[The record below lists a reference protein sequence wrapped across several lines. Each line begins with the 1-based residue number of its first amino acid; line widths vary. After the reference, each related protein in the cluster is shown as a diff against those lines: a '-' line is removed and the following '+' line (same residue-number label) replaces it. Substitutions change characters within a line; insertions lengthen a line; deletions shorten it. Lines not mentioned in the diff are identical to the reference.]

1 MMAEFAATRTG
12 AAQSPE
18 PSAAT
23 AQQFEVVSIKPNPN
37 AAGPLVQ
44 HAYNVKDFQRLGA
57 PGWIHTERFDSRGSF
72 SGVAMRLSA
81 RTFRAL
87 RHASRSTQP
96 WALTGSS
103 ADSRHRTRRRTQD
116 VHDIREVEACSVPAR
131 QAS

>member
-12 AAQSPE
+12 AAQSPA
-18 PSAAT
+18 PSSAT

-72 SGVAMRLSA
+72 SGVAMRLSPHVSRPA
-81 RTFRAL
+81 PRLPLDPAVGSDWVVGGFTSPHPPADAGRP
-87 RHASRSTQP
+87 RH
-96 WALTGSS
+96 
-103 ADSRHRTRRRTQD
+103 TRG
-116 VHDIREVEACSVPAR
+116 
-131 QAS
+131 